1 MEVKDRIK
9 SFRKELNLNQT
20 EFAQKLGILQRT
32 YSNYENGSSPIP
44 DHLLVSISAIYG
56 VSETWLASG
65 EGPMR
70 NDVTT
75 DDEISYFLGEV
86 MGSDDSDI
94 RKRLVSALARTSP
107 EDWEAFSRFLDRLIE
122 THGTKK
128 EDKD

>member
-1 MEVKDRIK
+1 MEIKDRLKIL
-9 SFRKELNLNQT
+9 RKELHLNQT
-20 EFAQKLGILQRT
+20 EFAQKLGLRQTT
-32 YSNYENGSSPIP
+32 YSSYENGNNRIP

-122 THGTKK
+122 SHGTKK
-128 EDKD
+128 EDKE